1 MNNCELFP
9 SARAFAN
16 GTVRISNDDE
26 TIVDWAA
33 VLQKL
38 SERVWYAAVYSMIK
52 SRPAL
57 FKWRHFEPEIIVCA
71 VRWYLR
77 FSLSYR
83 DVEELLMERGLPADH
98 TSVWRWVQRYAPELN
113 KRCRR
118 ELKPT
123 NGSWRVDE
131 TYICQ
136 GGNWRYLYRAVDST
150 GATIDF
156 WFSAE
161 RDAAAAKRFFQKALR
176 APGHPRPRVIT
187 VDGNPSYPKVIA
199 ELKEERK
206 LGRRCRCRTCPYLN
220 NVVEQDHRGIKR
232 RVNASQGFR
241 SFEGAWRTIQGY
253 EVLHMIRKGQVRW
266 LPKGDVLGQIQ
277 FIREILGL
285 KAE

>member
-1 MNNCELFP
+1 
-9 SARAFAN
+9 
-16 GTVRISNDDE
+16 
-26 TIVDWAA
+26 
-33 VLQKL
+33 
-38 SERVWYAAVYSMIK
+38 MIK
-52 SRPAL
+52 PRPTL
-57 FKWRHFEPEIIVCA
+57 FKWRHFEPDVIVCA

-98 TSVWRWVQRYAPELN
+98 TSIWRWVQRYAPELN

-161 RDAAAAKRFFQKALR
+161 RDAAAAKQFLQKALQ

-199 ELKEERK
+199 ELKQERK

-253 EVLHMIRKGQVRW
+253 EILHMIRKGQVRW